1 MKKILFI
8 ILITIIV
15 IIISIMVNYKTD
27 YNIYF
32 GDYNNKYVYK
42 YNDTRIEDIIDDI
55 ENNIKIKDKYIQ
67 NLLVKSNNIYINLNN
82 LYISN
87 HTNMNI
93 EELLITIRKYSKE
106 KIIVILRNEDKIIDK
121 TINNMIFKIR
131 EKYDILIMR

>member
-131 EKYDILIMR
+131 EKYDIIIMR